1 MPRTP
6 THAGRISGPRG
17 GFARGTTWITRE
29 NERAPV
35 ALMDFGI
42 CRLRK
47 GSAHRATSAKES
59 LWILLRGQAELCFC
73 GRKEGV
79 SRRSL
84 FSEGPVALNLG
95 SGESVEI
102 RSLAGDTEWAVMRAT
117 NPRMRGARLYLADEV
132 ATEDRGAGLARG
144 ACRRLVRTVYDY
156 SSRRDSAFVAGEVIN
171 LPGRWSS
178 YPPHHHAQPEI
189 YHYRFNA
196 PAGYGHAE
204 VGGDVYRV
212 ATGDTTLIPG
222 GLDHAQVSAPGY
234 GMYYLWVVRHLP
246 GRPYKGFKVTPA
258 YRWLLD
264 PADQG
269 WEPPASFPQ

>member
-6 THAGRISGPRG
+6 TYAGRISSPRG
-17 GFARGTTWITRE
+17 GFAHGTTWITRAGE
-29 NERAPV
+29 KGSV

-59 LWILLRGQAELCFC
+59 LWILLRGQAELGFC
-73 GRKEGV
+73 GRKEDV

-95 SGESVEI
+95 GGESVEI

-144 ACRRLVRTVYDY
+144 
-156 SSRRDSAFVAGEVIN
+156 
-171 LPGRWSS
+171 
-178 YPPHHHAQPEI
+178 
-189 YHYRFNA
+189 
-196 PAGYGHAE
+196 
-204 VGGDVYRV
+204 
-212 ATGDTTLIPG
+212 
-222 GLDHAQVSAPGY
+222 
-234 GMYYLWVVRHLP
+234 
-246 GRPYKGFKVTPA
+246 
-258 YRWLLD
+258 
-264 PADQG
+264 
-269 WEPPASFPQ
+269 